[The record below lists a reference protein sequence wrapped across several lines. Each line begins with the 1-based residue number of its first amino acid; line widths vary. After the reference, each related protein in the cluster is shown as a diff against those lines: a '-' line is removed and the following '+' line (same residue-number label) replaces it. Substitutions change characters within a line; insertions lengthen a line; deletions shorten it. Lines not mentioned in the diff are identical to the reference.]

1 MEVAVRE
8 DFSNPTIKQA
18 MAVAAG
24 MKNQEA

>member
-24 MKNQEA
+24 MKNHAA